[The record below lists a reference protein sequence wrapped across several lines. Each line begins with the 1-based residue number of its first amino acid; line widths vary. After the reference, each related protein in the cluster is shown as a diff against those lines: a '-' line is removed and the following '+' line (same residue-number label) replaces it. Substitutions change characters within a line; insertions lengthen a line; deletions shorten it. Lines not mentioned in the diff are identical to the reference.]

1 MYREITRYARSAL
14 MDVEV
19 FWKFMVRKAEEIS
32 FFKRI
37 KHRPKTFSL
46 FESIRQSSFK
56 NVTPIS
62 HKNSNLF
69 FFAKEAVCTLYHI
82 KLP

>member
-1 MYREITRYARSAL
+1 MQ
-14 MDVEV
+14 EV
-19 FWKFMVRKAEEIS
+19 HLWMWRCFGSSWSGEAEEIS
-32 FFKRI
+32 SSKRI

-69 FFAKEAVCTLYHI
+69 FFAKEAVCTLYHL